1 LTCSVELLCVGNELL
16 LGKTLNSSATWL
28 AKRITL
34 LGGSVKRVT
43 TVGDH
48 IEEIQMVTREI
59 LRRKPDFLITS
70 GGLGPTFDD
79 MTILGVSK
87 AIELPLR
94 VNREALDQ
102 VKSRYRHIFSSRRFA
117 LTKFRVKMATF
128 PVGAKPIAN
137 PVGTAPGMLIQC
149 GKSTVIC
156 LPGVPKE
163 LRGIFAAH
171 VGPMIRLRSG
181 AGGHISRIIHVS
193 RVFESELAPLIDRV
207 MKRESEIYVKS
218 HPQGGEGRSR
228 SQIRLDFS
236 YTGDDLEKGQQA
248 VSRAIAHM
256 KQLLA
261 AKTR

>member
-1 LTCSVELLCVGNELL
+1 M
-16 LGKTLNSSATWL
+16 
-28 AKRITL
+28 
-34 LGGSVKRVT
+34 T
-43 TVGDH
+43 TVGDYL
-48 IEEIQMVTREI
+48 EEIQMATREI

-87 AIELPLR
+87 AVDLPLR
-94 VNREALDQ
+94 VNKEALDQ

-128 PVGAKPIAN
+128 PVGARPLAN
-137 PVGTAPGMLIQC
+137 SAGTAPGMLVQC
-149 GKSTVIC
+149 GSSTVIC

-163 LRGIFAAH
+163 LRTIFSEH
-171 VGPMIRLRSG
+171 VRPMIRLRSG
-181 AGGHISRIIHVS
+181 ARGHISKIIHVS
-193 RVFESELAPLIDRV
+193 RVFESELAPLIDHV

-228 SQIRLDFS
+228 SEIRLDFS

-248 VSRAIAHM
+248 VSRAVAHM
-256 KQLLA
+256 KQLLVA
-261 AKTR
+261 RTR

>member
-1 LTCSVELLCVGNELL
+1 
-16 LGKTLNSSATWL
+16 
-28 AKRITL
+28 
-34 LGGSVKRVT
+34 
-43 TVGDH
+43 VGDY
-48 IEEIQMVTREI
+48 IKDIQTATREI

-87 AIELPLR
+87 AIDLPLR
-94 VNREALDQ
+94 VNKEALGQ

-128 PVGAKPIAN
+128 PVGARPIAN
-137 PVGTAPGMLIQC
+137 SVGTAPGMLVQC
-149 GKSTVIC
+149 GRSTVIC

-163 LRGIFAAH
+163 LRANFSEH

-181 AGGHISRIIHVS
+181 PGGHISKIIHVS

-228 SQIRLDFS
+228 SQITLDFS

>member
-1 LTCSVELLCVGNELL
+1 
-16 LGKTLNSSATWL
+16 
-28 AKRITL
+28 
-34 LGGSVKRVT
+34 
-43 TVGDH
+43 
-48 IEEIQMVTREI
+48 
-59 LRRKPDFLITS
+59 
-70 GGLGPTFDD
+70 

-87 AIELPLR
+87 AIGLPLR
-94 VNREALDQ
+94 VNKEALDQ
-102 VKSRYRHIFSSRRFA
+102 VKARYRHIFSSRRFA

-128 PVGAKPIAN
+128 PIGAKPIAN

-149 GKSTVIC
+149 GTSTTIC

-163 LRGIFAAH
+163 LRAIFSAH
-171 VGPMIRLRSG
+171 IGPFIRLRSG
-181 AGGHISRIIHVS
+181 AGGHISRSVHVS
-193 RVFESELAPLIDRV
+193 GVFESELAPLIDRV

-248 VSRAIAHM
+248 MSRAVTHM
-256 KQLLA
+256 KQLLT